1 MADKGEIPVAAA
13 KAEAAPEEP
22 RKPVGFVAVS
32 AGSGIGEIFK
42 GLGVDC
48 LIEGGQT
55 MNPSTED
62 MLNAVKTVNADTVFI
77 FPNNKNIILA
87 ANQARDL
94 TKDKKIIVIPTKTVP
109 QCISAMIAYMPDA
122 SVEDNEASMN
132 EAAGLVKSG
141 SLTYAVRD
149 TSIDGV
155 EIHEHDFMGIG
166 DSGILSN
173 GADIQEV
180 MLAMLDK
187 MCEDTS
193 ELISIYYGADVTEA
207 DAEAMKAAIAGHF
220 PQIDIEMTLGAQ
232 PVYYY
237 IVSVE

>member
-1 MADKGEIPVAAA
+1 MEFSDGITSVK
-13 KAEAAPEEP
+13 
-22 RKPVGFVAVS
+22 
-32 AGSGIGEIFK
+32 GIGEKSAALFYKAGIYTVSDLLDHF
-42 GLGVDC
+42 
-48 LIEGGQT
+48 
-55 MNPSTED
+55 PSSYSRISPMRKINEIKTD
-62 MLNAVKTVNADTVFI
+62 GRVTVNADAVFI

-94 TKDKKIIVIPTKTVP
+94 TKDKKIVVIPTKTVP

-122 SVEDNEASMN
+122 SVEENEASMN
-132 EAAGLVKSG
+132 EAAGMVKSG

-180 MLAMLDK
+180 MIAMLDK
-187 MCEDTS
+187 MAEDTS
-193 ELISIYYGADVTEA
+193 ELISIYYGADVSEE
-207 DAEAMKAAIAGHF
+207 DAEAMKTKVSEHF
-220 PQIDIEMTLGAQ
+220 PSLDIEMTAGAQ